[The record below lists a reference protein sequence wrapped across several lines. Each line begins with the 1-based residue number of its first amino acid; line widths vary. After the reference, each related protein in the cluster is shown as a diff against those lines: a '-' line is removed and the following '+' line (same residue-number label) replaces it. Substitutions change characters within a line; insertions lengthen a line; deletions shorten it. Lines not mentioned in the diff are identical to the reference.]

1 MPRKLSRLRWMT
13 ALGACVALSLAAQV
27 PASSPAKPGQTAEQ
41 GSDQSP
47 KLVPRSHLERERTYQ
62 IQHRIIL
69 NVQVTD
75 ASGKPATGWKAQD
88 FTLLENQRPRTNV
101 AFKEVDDTA
110 ATVPAQLILVLD
122 AVNNS
127 DRDIAN
133 DRKEIQR
140 FLKQSHEPLIYPT
153 SIAAV
158 SDSGLTVGKPSRD
171 RDVLLNDLKDLASNL
186 HAIGCA
192 DEMNPNETFQALLIP
207 GVVTTA
213 ESVRQLNCLNQRFI
227 ESVSALSKLAEKQV
241 NVPGRVILI
250 WIGPG
255 WPHLYNQQFR
265 HDDATLK
272 RNLFTQLVHIST
284 ALREG
289 QVTLNMICPSDFLR
303 KTEPLND
310 HDKALINGLQSEDE
324 VTAGS
329 LSLQAF
335 AHQSGGRILIEKNN
349 IPDGIA
355 ICMADAASYYVLSF
369 DSDASVGPSEYRS
382 LEVKVDKPG
391 MTVRTNPMYYAEP

>member
-1 MPRKLSRLRWMT
+1 MT
-13 ALGACVALSLAAQV
+13 ALGAYVAISLAAQV
-27 PASSPAKPGQTAEQ
+27 TSSSPAGQPSGQ

-101 AFKEVDDTA
+101 AFKEVDRTA
-110 ATVPAQLILVLD
+110 ATVSAHLILVLD

-140 FLKQSHEPLIYPT
+140 FLKQSHEPLTYPT
-153 SIAAV
+153 SIATV
-158 SDSGLTVGKPSRD
+158 SDSGLTVGKPSHD
-171 RDVLLNDLKDLASNL
+171 RDVLLNDLRDLSGNL

-241 NVPGRVILI
+241 NIPGRVILI

-303 KTEPLND
+303 KTESLND

-355 ICMADAASYYVLSF
+355 TCMADAASYYVLSF
-369 DSDASVGPSEYRS
+369 DSDALVGPSEYRS

-391 MTVRTNPMYYAEP
+391 LTVRTNTMYYAEP

>member
-1 MPRKLSRLRWMT
+1 M
-13 ALGACVALSLAAQV
+13 
-27 PASSPAKPGQTAEQ
+27 
-41 GSDQSP
+41 D
-47 KLVPRSHLERERTYQ
+47 RERTYQ

-75 ASGKPATGWKAQD
+75 ASGKPAAGWKTQD
-88 FTLLENQRPRTNV
+88 FTLLEDQRPRTNLS
-101 AFKEVDDTA
+101 FKAVEGATA
-110 ATVPAQLILVLD
+110 TAPAHVILVLD

-127 DRDIAN
+127 ARDIAN
-133 DRKEIQR
+133 DRKEVQR
-140 FLKQSHEPLIYPT
+140 FLKQSQELLTYPT

-158 SDSGLTVGKPSRD
+158 SDSGLTMGKPSRN
-171 RDVLLNDLKDLASNL
+171 RDALLNELKDLTGNL
-186 HAIGCA
+186 QAIGCA
-192 DEMNPNETFQALLIP
+192 DEMNPNETFQALMIP
-207 GVVTTA
+207 GTVTTA
-213 ESVRQLNCLNQRFI
+213 ESARQLNCLNQRFI
-227 ESVSALSKLAEKQV
+227 ESLAALSKLAEHQV

-265 HDDATLK
+265 HDDAALR
-272 RNLFTQLVHIST
+272 RNLFAQLVHIST

-303 KTEPLND
+303 KTEALNE
-310 HDKALINGLQSEDE
+310 HDKALLDGLQKEDE
-324 VTAGS
+324 VTAGN

-335 AHQSGGRILIEKNN
+335 AHQSGGRILIEKKN

-355 ICMADAASYYVLSF
+355 ACIADAASYYVLSF
-369 DSDASVGPSEYRS
+369 DSDAAAAASEYHS

-391 MTVRTNPMYYAEP
+391 MTVRTNTMYYAAP